1 MRERR
6 NDGADRHHA
15 GHQAAVATS
24 TKGKSAIADTMP
36 LSAAAAEHSLMPA
49 ARMKRRTHTAHRCR
63 PSPRAAKITA
73 PVPSS

>member
-6 NDGADRHHA
+6 NDGADRHHV

-36 LSAAAAEHSLMPA
+36 LSVAAAEHSLMPA
-49 ARMKRRTHTAHRCR
+49 AWTKRRTDPLRVKTICLRVGIFG
-63 PSPRAAKITA
+63 SKI
-73 PVPSS
+73 